1 MPIMYRNLPGTL
13 FQAQG
18 SGLCGRTQVTFIFRY
33 SSKLRGFLQPSVGV
47 PRRADPV
54 AGPSR
59 CRYSVEAMSGNT
71 DRQSMLAV
79 VRADI
84 EDCKTRI
91 KLVRTEMVEA
101 EADLA
106 AAERYARYLEAILD
120 ERERDDD
127 ALVER
132 IKTQRTIE
140 DGIALIASE
149 SPDRTVTSERANRLI
164 GQAGIGTPGAV
175 YGVLSRTKSFNKVGR
190 AVYRLKP
197 DWEEKRRQRPVRTVM
212 DERGADGGPE
222 QADGERPAGSTPA
235 TAPPVQG
242 STAGERGSEGRRA
255 G

>member
-1 MPIMYRNLPGTL
+1 
-13 FQAQG
+13 
-18 SGLCGRTQVTFIFRY
+18 
-33 SSKLRGFLQPSVGV
+33 
-47 PRRADPV
+47 
-54 AGPSR
+54 
-59 CRYSVEAMSGNT
+59 
-71 DRQSMLAV
+71 MLAV